1 MHFQRL
7 DISDKASVE
16 EFGKWAES
24 ELKTVKV
31 LVNSAGQ
38 APVSLQMLT
47 VLLREMHLNEP
58 GFAMNP
64 VHLGQHC
71 KKFKT
76 SDKHMMWC
84 FISRSSLPIQ
94 PD

>member
-16 EFGKWAES
+16 EFGKWAKS
-24 ELKTVKV
+24 ELKTVNV
-31 LVNSAGQ
+31 LVNNAGQ

-58 GFAMNP
+58 AA
-64 VHLGQHC
+64 LQ
-71 KKFKT
+71 
-76 SDKHMMWC
+76 
-84 FISRSSLPIQ
+84 
-94 PD
+94 